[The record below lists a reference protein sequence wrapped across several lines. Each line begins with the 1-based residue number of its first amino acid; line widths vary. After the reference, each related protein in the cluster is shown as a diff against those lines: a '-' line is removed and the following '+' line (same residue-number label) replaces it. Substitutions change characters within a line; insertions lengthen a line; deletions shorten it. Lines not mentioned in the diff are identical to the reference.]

1 MSALHPPRIQN
12 KDLHWKSRVC
22 PPIQACILYESL
34 GSVLTLSLSLSGLGS
49 SDASFEVEEIE
60 VCL

>member
-1 MSALHPPRIQN
+1 MPALHPPRIKN
-12 KDLHWKSRVC
+12 KILYWRNRVC
-22 PPIQACILYESL
+22 PPIQACILYRL

-49 SDASFEVEEIE
+49 SDASFEVDELE